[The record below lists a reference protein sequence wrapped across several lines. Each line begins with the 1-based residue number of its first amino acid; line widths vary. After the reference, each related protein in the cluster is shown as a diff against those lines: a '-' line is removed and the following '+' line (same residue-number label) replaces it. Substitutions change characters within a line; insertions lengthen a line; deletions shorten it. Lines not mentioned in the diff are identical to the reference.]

1 MLRSSEVDGGVE
13 DEEADN
19 LFHESDETTMNA
31 QQEEEDD
38 IEDLL

>member
-1 MLRSSEVDGGVE
+1 MIRSSEVDGGVE

-19 LFHESDETTMNA
+19 LFHKSDETTINA
-31 QQEEEDD
+31 QEEEEED